1 MTSTKTHKEIHN
13 RLEHSEQS
21 TLPYLNGER
30 SGRKKQL
37 ANEKVRGSKVWK
49 AFNANKKTRTL
60 SSVQ

>member
-30 SGRKKQL
+30 AGGKK
-37 ANEKVRGSKVWK
+37 AVSK
-49 AFNANKKTRTL
+49 
-60 SSVQ
+60 